1 MLDLK
6 FLIAY
11 DKCRLPFAVDCLLFT
26 NRMRFDDIK
35 ESALMAFDTLR
46 ANKLR
51 SLLTILGVTV
61 GVLTVIFMVSII
73 QGLNKAF
80 AQQIEALGSNAIWA
94 TKFDPS
100 FGHQPT
106 SEEMHRK
113 DLTLEDADA
122 IRNEA
127 PSVLSVSPIH
137 RKIAETVRYAD
148 KQSDTPIVIGATP
161 YYEFTQSSYVDRGR
175 FITDTDLRERA
186 NICVLGKDLVKSLFP
201 YEEPIDK
208 ELKINGKPFKVVGVM
223 EPLGNFLGQSRDN
236 TVFVPITTFDKYYP
250 GEQPFP
256 EVVFVIIV
264 RPKSRAYVKSAID
277 EMTDILRR
285 RRHDAPGAP
294 STFGISS
301 QDALLDIYNQLTGAT
316 ALVLTAISFVALM
329 IGGIGVMN
337 IMLVSVTERTK
348 EIGIRKAVG
357 ATRLNILSQFLIEAV
372 VLTAFGGV
380 IGLALGEVAS
390 LLTNK
395 YSPLPAF
402 VPLWAIVV
410 GIGISTAVG
419 IVFGLW
425 PAWKA
430 ARLDP
435 IEALRWE

>member
-1 MLDLK
+1 MHL
-6 FLIAY
+6 
-11 DKCRLPFAVDCLLFT
+11 
-26 NRMRFDDIK
+26 DDIK
-35 ESALMAFDTLR
+35 ESALMAADTVW

-51 SLLTILGVTV
+51 SALTILGVSV
-61 GVLTVIFMVSII
+61 GVVTLMFMVSII

-80 AQQIEALGSNAIWA
+80 AEQIEALGSNAIWA

-106 SEEMHRK
+106 SEEIHRK

-148 KQSDTPIVIGATP
+148 KQSDTPILIGATP
-161 YYEFTQSSYVDRGR
+161 YYEFTQSSYVGRGR
-175 FITDTDLRERA
+175 FITDTDVRERS
-186 NICVLGKDLVKSLFP
+186 NICVLGQDLVHALFP
-201 YEEPIDK
+201 YEDPLDK
-208 ELKINGKPFKVVGVM
+208 DLKINGKPFHVVGIM

-236 TVFVPITTFDKYYP
+236 SVWVPITTFDKYYP
-250 GEQPFP
+250 DAPFP

-264 RPKSRAYVKSAID
+264 RPKDRSYVKSAID

-285 RRHDAPGAP
+285 RRRVPSGAP
-294 STFGISS
+294 NTFGISS
-301 QDALLDIYNQLTGAT
+301 QDALLDVYNQLTGAT
-316 ALVLTAISFVALM
+316 YLVLTAISFVALM

-348 EIGIRKAVG
+348 EIGVRKAVG
-357 ATRLNILSQFLIEAV
+357 ATRVNILSQFLIEAV
-372 VLTAFGGV
+372 VLTGIG
-380 IGLALGEVAS
+380 GLAGLAVGEGLAF
-390 LLTNK
+390 LTNK

-402 VPLWAIVV
+402 VPLWAIGV
-410 GIGISTAVG
+410 GIGISAAVG

>member
-1 MLDLK
+1 MANEKKNVPLEFEQPL
-6 FLIAY
+6 A
-11 DKCRLPFAVDCLLFT
+11 LL
-26 NRMRFDDIK
+26 
-35 ESALMAFDTLR
+35 
-46 ANKLR
+46 
-51 SLLTILGVTV
+51 
-61 GVLTVIFMVSII
+61 
-73 QGLNKAF
+73 

-106 SEEMHRK
+106 SEEIHRK

-148 KQSDTPIVIGATP
+148 KQSDTPILIGATP

-175 FITDTDLRERA
+175 FITDTDMRERT

-223 EPLGNFLGQSRDN
+223 EPLGTFLGQSRDN
-236 TVFVPITTFDKYYP
+236 QVFIPITTFNKYYP

-285 RRHDAPGAP
+285 RRRDAPGTP

-357 ATRLNILSQFLIEAV
+357 ATRINILSQFLIEAV

-410 GIGISTAVG
+410 GIGISAAVG
-419 IVFGLW
+419 IIFGLW

>member
-1 MLDLK
+1 
-6 FLIAY
+6 
-11 DKCRLPFAVDCLLFT
+11 
-26 NRMRFDDIK
+26 MRFDDVK
-35 ESALMAFDTLR
+35 ESALMAVDTLR

-51 SLLTILGVTV
+51 SSLTILGVTV
-61 GVLTVIFMVSII
+61 GVVTVIFMVSII

-80 AQQIEALGSNAIWA
+80 AEQIEALGSNAIWA

-100 FGHQPT
+100 FGHQVGP
-106 SEEMHRK
+106 EELHRK
-113 DLTLEDADA
+113 DLTLEDAEA
-122 IRNEA
+122 IRQEA

-148 KQSDTPIVIGATP
+148 KQSDTPILIGVTP
-161 YYEFTQSSYVDRGR
+161 YYEFTQSSYVSRGR
-175 FITDTDLRERA
+175 FITDEDLRERS
-186 NICVLGKDLVKSLFP
+186 NICVLGQDLVRALFP
-201 YEEPIDK
+201 YEDPLDK
-208 ELKINGKPFKVVGVM
+208 QLKINGRPFHVVGVM

-236 TVFVPITTFDKYYP
+236 SIFVPITTFDKYYP
-250 GEQPFP
+250 DPPFP

-264 RPKSRAYVKSAID
+264 RPRSRAFVKSAID

-285 RRHDAPGAP
+285 RRQDKFGQPN
-294 STFGISS
+294 SFGISS
-301 QDALLDIYNQLTGAT
+301 QDALMDIYNQLTGAT
-316 ALVLTAISFVALM
+316 ALVLTAVSFVALM

-348 EIGIRKAVG
+348 EIGVRKAVG
-357 ATRLNILSQFLIEAV
+357 ATRINILAQFLIEAV
-372 VLTAFGGV
+372 VLTAIGGLLGLG
-380 IGLALGEVAS
+380 IGE
-390 LLTNK
+390 LLSFLVNK

-402 VPLWAIVV
+402 VPLWAIGVGV
-410 GIGISTAVG
+410 GISAAVG

>member
-1 MLDLK
+1 
-6 FLIAY
+6 
-11 DKCRLPFAVDCLLFT
+11 
-26 NRMRFDDIK
+26 MRVDDIK

-61 GVLTVIFMVSII
+61 GVVTVIFMVSII

-106 SEEMHRK
+106 SEEIHRK

-148 KQSDTPIVIGATP
+148 KQSDTPIVIGVTP

-186 NICVLGKDLVKSLFP
+186 NICVLGKDLVKALFP

-236 TVFVPITTFDKYYP
+236 TAFIPITTFDKYYP

-285 RRHDAPGAP
+285 RRRDAPGTP

-337 IMLVSVTERTK
+337 SMLVSVTERTK

-380 IGLALGEVAS
+380 IGLVLGEVAS

-410 GIGISTAVG
+410 GIGISAAVG
-419 IVFGLW
+419 IIFGLW